1 MGVFTKEVGGIL
13 VEVGASEWLV
23 VAESPFVPSGGRKCR
38 EGGRFNK
45 GSGRNLGGSERFG
58 VASGRGGSACNLR

>member
-1 MGVFTKEVGGIL
+1 MGGISVEVGGIEWLVVAESPLVTRGGRKRRGWAFFTKEVGGIL

-38 EGGRFNK
+38 
-45 GSGRNLGGSERFG
+45 
-58 VASGRGGSACNLR
+58 